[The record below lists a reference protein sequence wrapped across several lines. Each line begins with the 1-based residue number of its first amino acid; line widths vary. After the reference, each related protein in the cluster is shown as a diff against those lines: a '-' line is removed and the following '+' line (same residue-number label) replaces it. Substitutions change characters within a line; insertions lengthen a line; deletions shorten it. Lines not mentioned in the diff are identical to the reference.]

1 MDDAPG
7 WSPYYRFRRYHL
19 FLGRFHRVLP
29 YTHKGPPPQAIYHG
43 STWWALTH
51 PALEFIAREF
61 KNNSR
66 LRRYL
71 RTSFLVDEA
80 YVPTLL
86 MGSPFRSRVAGH
98 NLTYAKWTPT
108 SGPHP
113 KTLGIEDLPSLESSS
128 KLFARKFD
136 ADVDSTVLDELDR
149 LHAHERMYPKG
160 TRGIFLAQMR
170 TPGRAEAS

>member
-1 MDDAPG
+1 
-7 WSPYYRFRRYHL
+7 
-19 FLGRFHRVLP
+19 
-29 YTHKGPPPQAIYHG
+29 
-43 STWWALTH
+43 
-51 PALEFIAREF
+51 
-61 KNNSR
+61 
-66 LRRYL
+66 
-71 RTSFLVDEA
+71 
-80 YVPTLL
+80 VPTLL

-149 LHAHERMYPKG
+149 LHAHEQMYPKG
-160 TRGIFLAQMR
+160 TRRIFPAQIR
-170 TPGRAEAS
+170 TRGRAGAS